1 MYGLKGDG
9 ADDPVP
15 GVVGDCNVEVLT
27 SGGLFVVAGDGIMLE
42 GRALPD
48 IVALDGLLADD

>member
-1 MYGLKGDG
+1 MYGLKGEG

-15 GVVGDCNVEVLT
+15 GVVGDCRVEVLT
-27 SGGLFVVAGDGIMLE
+27 RGGLFVAAGDGIMLE

-48 IVALDGLLADD
+48 IVGFDGLLADD